1 MDGTS
6 ALARRLPSARPDR
19 RTVAFW
25 AIAAGYVVTML
36 GTTLP
41 TPLYP
46 DYRQLFGLSS
56 LVLTAV
62 FAAYALSVLVSLVA
76 LGSLSDRIG
85 RRPVLGAA
93 ILLTIAS
100 AATFALANSVAALF
114 LGRVLS
120 GFAAGL
126 YMSAAS
132 PALIELSPTA
142 NSRRAAVVS
151 AASSVLGLGLGPLV
165 AGLLAQY
172 APDPLRLAFIVELAL
187 AVAVGAALLAI
198 PESEQGAG
206 AGGGGTRRLALPPA
220 GWPVFGRAASAV
232 VGGFALMGLFTGLA
246 PTVLVQTMHVAN
258 KGVAGVV
265 VFIVFAAS
273 GGGQVALRGISDRR
287 AVVVGEVLLAAGV
300 CLVAIAATTG
310 SLGVLLVAAA
320 GGGLGQ
326 GLVYMGSLSMLAGR
340 APDDRRA
347 AVLSS
352 YFVAAYLGVALPVL
366 GVGLLV
372 GPVGLV
378 GASVVFAAAI
388 ATLAV
393 LVTADALRPGSAAA
407 WS

>member
-1 MDGTS
+1 M
-6 ALARRLPSARPDR
+6 A
-19 RTVAFW
+19 
-25 AIAAGYVVTML
+25 

-56 LVLTAV
+56 FLLTAV

-85 RRPVLGAA
+85 RRPVLVAA
-93 ILLTIAS
+93 VLLTMAS

-120 GFAAGL
+120 GVAAGL
-126 YMSAAS
+126 YVSAAS
-132 PALIELSPTA
+132 PALIELSPA
-142 NSRRAAVVS
+142 PDGRRAAVVS
-151 AASSVLGLGLGPLV
+151 AASSVLGLGLGPLL

-187 AVAVGAALLAI
+187 AVAVGAGLLAI
-198 PESEQGAG
+198 PESRQRAR
-206 AGGGGTRRLALPPA
+206 AGGGGSRRLALPPA

-232 VGGFALMGLFTGLA
+232 VGGFALMGLFTALA
-246 PTVLVQTMHVAN
+246 PSVLVQTMHVAD
-258 KGVAGVV
+258 KGVAGLV
-265 VFIVFAAS
+265 VFTVFAAS
-273 GGGQVALRGISDRR
+273 GAGQVALRGVPHRH
-287 AVVVGEVLLAAGV
+287 AVVVGELFLAAGV
-300 CLVAIAATTG
+300 GLVALAASTG
-310 SLGVLLVAAA
+310 SLGVLVVAAA

-326 GLVYMGSLSMLAGR
+326 GLVYMGSLSMLAAR

-366 GVGLLV
+366 GVGLLA

-378 GASVVFAAAI
+378 GASVAFAAVI
-388 ATLAV
+388 ATLAA
-393 LVTADALRPGSAAA
+393 LVTADALRPGSHAA